1 MEERTVFQPPFG
13 SVKPGTRLNGIYE
26 IEKMIAQGGM
36 GEVYRGFNIQT
47 ADIVAI
53 KMIRPE
59 FSNNDDAMEL
69 FRREA
74 SILHNLVHEAIVRY
88 FLFSVDP
95 VIGRAYLAMEFVDGP
110 SLRDRV
116 TPGPLSLPDVAI
128 LRKRIAS
135 ALETAHRRGVVHRD
149 ISSDNII
156 LPNGDVSNAK
166 IIDFGIA
173 RAAQMGKATIIGS
186 GFAGKYNYVS
196 PEQLGLAGGD
206 VTFKSDIYS
215 LGLVLAEAARG
226 HALDMSGSQAEVTDK
241 RRIVPDLS
249 DVDRSLR
256 PLLQSMLQPLP
267 ENRPASMAAVAE
279 WTEQAAPAP
288 PARRKAVREP
298 ALRPAAT
305 AEQPSGSS
313 GGRMHAIVGAVIA
326 VASLGGVAF
335 VFKDDFSQWTRGSGG
350 RGASNAPTASA
361 PPPLPSL
368 PSKPPAEASRPT
380 AEAAV
385 ESAKLPPL
393 AAPAAPQTPPPV
405 PASPAAASPPE
416 AVETAALPPSETPSS
431 TAAAVA
437 AVANPPAP
445 HVPTA
450 AEILKETTPHA
461 PQDAI
466 DLPSAR
472 VGAPYRA
479 ELPGFTDHGGKEL
492 RLSAESVP
500 DGLGFR
506 DLGEGK
512 GLFEGSP
519 AHAGRATMRVKAVNP
534 GGKTAQMTATLV
546 IADKPQPPPAE
557 EQPATA
563 PAAQPS
569 AHSDEQIARLEAPRP
584 SLPVASL
591 EPATVGQDYGAD
603 LPAFSGSAGA
613 APMTLRADP
622 APPAGLVFA
631 DLGSGYGQISGKPAT
646 AGSYAFDVVATNA
659 AGLAGRMSVKLNVA
673 PAPANVTAKAETPPA
688 PPETP
693 PTPDRAAAFVQGFD
707 GGDCFLVKALPSA
720 AGGHAYLGVGDQLGP
735 FERFEESFR
744 KEVGAEPQLS
754 LRLIAPPECAAL
766 DVLRAASSDASSAPR
781 ITLSNYRVGRNKPL
795 SGTVANLGGR
805 RLYLVLVDN
814 QGKAYRID
822 AKLQSGGDTAL
833 FSVPLIPDAG
843 SIGPIQLVLAVTS
856 AKPILALES
865 FRSGDLKGITPA
877 LAEEAKTGAAT
888 VVADYFT
895 FVN

>member
-1 MEERTVFQPPFG
+1 MEERTVIQPRPLG
-13 SVKPGTRLNGIYE
+13 SVKPGTRLNGIYQ

-36 GEVYRGFNIQT
+36 GEVYRGFNVQT

-59 FSNNDDAMEL
+59 FSDNDEVMEL

-110 SLRDRV
+110 SLRDRL
-116 TPGPLSLPDVAI
+116 TSGPLSLPDVTI

-135 ALETAHRRGVVHRD
+135 ALETAHRLGVIHRD

-156 LPNGDVSNAK
+156 LPNADVRNAK

-173 RAAQMGKATIIGS
+173 RSLEVGKKTIIGS

-196 PEQLGLAGGD
+196 PEQLGMTGGD
-206 VTFKSDIYS
+206 VTAKSDIYS

-226 HALDMSGSQAEVTDK
+226 HALDMSGSEAEVIDK
-241 RRIVPDLS
+241 RRVVPDLS
-249 DVDRSLR
+249 DIDPTIR
-256 PLLQSMLQPLP
+256 PLLQAMLQPLP
-267 ENRPASMAAVAE
+267 ENRPASMAAIAE
-279 WTEQAAPAP
+279 WTEVAAPAP
-288 PARRKAVREP
+288 PARRGKVRKS
-298 ALRPAAT
+298 AARLAAT
-305 AEQPSGSS
+305 AEQPRESS
-313 GGRMHAIVGAVIA
+313 GGRVAAIVGAVIA
-326 VASLGGVAF
+326 LASLGGVAF
-335 VFKDDFSQWTRGSGG
+335 VFKHDLSQWTPGSGAPG
-350 RGASNAPTASA
+350 VSGPPTASA
-361 PPPLPSL
+361 PPPLPPL
-368 PSKPPAEASRPT
+368 PSKPPAEASSPA
-380 AEAAV
+380 AEAPA

-393 AAPAAPQTPPPV
+393 AAPSAPQTPPPA
-405 PASPAAASPPE
+405 PATPPAEAQQTAS
-416 AVETAALPPSETPSS
+416 LPPAETPS
-431 TAAAVA
+431 AAVEPA
-437 AVANPPAP
+437 AVANPPAQR
-445 HVPTA
+445 VPSA
-450 AEILKETTPHA
+450 ADILKDAPPRA
-461 PQDAI
+461 PQAVI
-466 DLPSAR
+466 DLPPAI
-472 VGAPYRA
+472 VGAPYRT
-479 ELPGFTDHGGKEL
+479 ELPSFTDHGGKDL

-500 DGLGFR
+500 DGLSFR

-512 GLFEGSP
+512 GLIEGAP
-519 AHAGRATMRVKAVNP
+519 AHAGGATMRVEAVNP
-534 GGKTAQMTATLV
+534 GGRSAQMTANLV
-546 IADKPQPPPAE
+546 IADKPQPAPAE
-557 EQPATA
+557 RPATA
-563 PAAQPS
+563 PAAQPP
-569 AHSDEQIARLEAPRP
+569 AHTEEQTARLEAPRP

-591 EPATVGQDYGAD
+591 EAATVGQDYSAD
-603 LPAFSGSAGA
+603 LPAFSGGEAA
-613 APMTLRADP
+613 APVTLRVDP
-622 APPAGLVFA
+622 APPAGLAFA
-631 DLGSGYGQISGKPAT
+631 DLGSGHSQITGRPT
-646 AGSYAFDVVATNA
+646 TPGSYAFEVVATNA
-659 AGLAGRMSVKLNVA
+659 AELAGRMSVKLNVTPASA
-673 PAPANVTAKAETPPA
+673 PEVTAKAEAPA
-688 PPETP
+688 SPTETP
-693 PTPDRAAAFVQGFD
+693 LAKDRAAAFAQSFD
-707 GGDCFLVKALPSA
+707 GGDCFLVKSLPSA
-720 AGGHAYLGVGDQLGP
+720 AGGHAYLGVGDQLAP